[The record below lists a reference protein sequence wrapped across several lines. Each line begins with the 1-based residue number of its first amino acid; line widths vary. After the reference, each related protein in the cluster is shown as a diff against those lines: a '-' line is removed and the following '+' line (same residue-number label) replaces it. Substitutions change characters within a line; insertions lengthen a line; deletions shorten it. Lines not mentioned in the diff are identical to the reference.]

1 MPLCEHQVRERAYFI
16 WEDEGR
22 GFGRAE
28 IHWLQAEAELRRAV
42 EASAEIVAE
51 VAPVKASKPRAAKPA
66 VRTPAEALS
75 GVAEAAK
82 SPAARTA
89 VKPAKTAVKAAVK
102 TAAKTAAKPAA
113 KAAAKTAAPK
123 AARTKSRAAA
133 EAVSLH

>member
-102 TAAKTAAKPAA
+102 TAAKPAA

>member
-42 EASAEIVAE
+42 EASAEIVTE

-89 VKPAKTAVKAAVK
+89 VKPAKTA
-102 TAAKTAAKPAA
+102 AKTAAKPAA

>member
-89 VKPAKTAVKAAVK
+89 VKPAKTA
-102 TAAKTAAKPAA
+102 AKTAAKPAA

>member
-1 MPLCEHQVRERAYFI
+1 MPLCEHQVRERAYFL

-102 TAAKTAAKPAA
+102 TAAKPAA